1 MERRFR
7 ITVRGQVGE
16 RFGEIFG
23 SVDTEIIGDRTS
35 VVGRAVDQA
44 NLDGILAYLRNLGI
58 ELVSLETW
66 EDVASFE
73 EQTGATPSP
82 STQENEQ

>member
-7 ITVRGQVGE
+7 ITVRGQLGE

-23 SVDTEIIGDRTS
+23 SVDTEIIGDHTR
-35 VVGRAVDQA
+35 VAGRAIDQA

-58 ELVSLETW
+58 ELISLETW

-73 EQTGATPSP
+73 EQTGEMPSP
-82 STQENEQ
+82 STQESE